1 MDAIKEAMIRAEDNG
16 DNEEDAA
23 FVRAALQADID
34 ALEDRMLRLEWRLG
48 EMLALTQGDIDQ
60 LRITPTP
67 TRLAVMDECRDLL
80 GLKGR

>member
-1 MDAIKEAMIRAEDNG
+1 MDAIKEAMIRAEDSG

-34 ALEDRMLRLEWRLG
+34 ALQERQLTLEWRLG
-48 EMLALTQGDIDQ
+48 GMVALMQGDIDGHK
-60 LRITPTP
+60 ITAGE
-67 TRLAVMDECRDLL
+67 TRTMILDECRDLL